1 MITENY
7 SLLGRN
13 TFGVDVSA
21 RYFFEYKTVEALQS
35 FLQSPLARTNKL
47 LHIGGGS
54 NLLFLSDFDG
64 VILHSCI
71 KGIEKKTE
79 DDTFVYLR
87 VGAGEVWDDF
97 VLYCVEHGLGGVEN
111 LSLIPGEVGASPVQN
126 IGAYGVE
133 VKDVV
138 FEVETIEIATSAK
151 RTFVAS
157 ECCFGYRDSVF
168 KQHLKGKF
176 VVTHVVF
183 RLRKEPV
190 FSVDYQSLRNEVER
204 LGDLSLSTIREAV
217 IRIRK
222 GKLPDPK
229 EIGSAGSFFMNPVI
243 DEQQAYAL
251 KKMYPAMPTHTAKN
265 GVKIPAGWL
274 IEQCG
279 WKGYSDGNV
288 GVYEKQAL
296 VLINKGG
303 GTGQKVAAL
312 ARKIQSSVFE
322 KFHIEIKSE
331 VVFV

>member
-1 MITENY
+1 MIIENC

-13 TFGVDVSA
+13 TFGIDVST
-21 RYFFEYKTVEALQS
+21 RYFFEYETEEDLQI

-64 VILHSCI
+64 VILHSGI
-71 KGIEKKTE
+71 KGIEKKKE
-79 DDTFVYLR
+79 DEKFVYLR
-87 VGAGEVWDDF
+87 VGAGEVWDEF
-97 VLYCVEHGLGGVEN
+97 VRYCVENGLGGVEN

-138 FEVETIEIATSAK
+138 FEVETVEIATSAR
-151 RTFVAS
+151 RTFSAD
-157 ECCFGYRDSVF
+157 ECRFGYRDSVF
-168 KQHLKGKF
+168 KQHLKGQY
-176 VVTHVVF
+176 VVTHVIF
-183 RLRKEPV
+183 RLKKEPI
-190 FSVDYQSLRNEVER
+190 FTVDYQSLRNEVEK
-204 LGDLSLSTIREAV
+204 LGELSLSTIREAV

-222 GKLPDPK
+222 EKLPDPK

-243 DEQQAYAL
+243 DEQQACAL
-251 KKMYPAMPTHTAKN
+251 KQIYPTMPTHTAKN
-265 GVKIPAGWL
+265 GVKISAGWL

-296 VLINKGG
+296 VLVNKGG
-303 GTGQKVAAL
+303 GTGREVAAL
-312 ARKIQSSVFE
+312 ARKIQSSVSE
-322 KFHIEIKSE
+322 KFNIEIKSE